1 MFWLKI
7 IVEQEYTF
15 KHIIFYTS
23 SSKKEI
29 NNVKNEIIPYTKIT
43 VFSSNN
49 SSRGSLAVKKDP
61 LIANKGMINIGL
73 RTK

>member
-1 MFWLKI
+1 MFWRKR
-7 IVEQEYTF
+7 IVEHGYTF
-15 KHIIFYTS
+15 KHIILYTS

-29 NNVKNEIIPYTKIT
+29 NNVKNEINPYTNIT

-61 LIANKGMINIGL
+61 LIANKNMINIGL